1 MCVLPS
7 SLFPKSFFAGLPKDF
22 RASDSSSDA
31 HAGGGRQS
39 KKTAEAKG
47 SKEKK
52 DKKER
57 KEKETKE
64 TKKDTKKTAKDDKKT
79 KDEKD
84 DKKKKDE
91 KDEKTTKDEKDE
103 KKKKKKTSESD
114 REDEVKGTPD
124 KPESDSDKPEI
135 PKKRPSRKESG
146 GCDTLHH
153 RTTVIQFLRVVN
165 SCQVIMQVLSM
176 FFACNSSLRFF
187 QAPNR
192 RKKTNQQLPPKAKA
206 RKRHLSFLQFRTL
219 FHSIAGLQF
228 C

>member
-7 SLFPKSFFAGLPKDF
+7 SVFPKSFFAGLPKDF
-22 RASDSSSDA
+22 RASDSSSD
-31 HAGGGRQS
+31 AGGGRQS

-57 KEKETKE
+57 KEKQTKE

-153 RTTVIQFLRVVN
+153 RTTVIQFLRIVN

-176 FFACNSSLRFF
+176 FFACNALLPGTKQTKKDKPAAATKSKSKKK
-187 QAPNR
+187 AP
-192 RKKTNQQLPPKAKA
+192 
-206 RKRHLSFLQFRTL
+206 
-219 FHSIAGLQF
+219 
-228 C
+228 